1 MRVTENVDPPISAG
15 KPLRRNNEGTIWEC
29 FWGDG
34 ARTRRRHANQPTQW
48 RAISHDF
55 VRSGHPLCH
64 PLLAHRSNQNGK
76 DEPSSRERGRKRE
89 RPTWKNVLRL
99 LGRRKCDDNRR
110 KQMDINGMLPPTT
123 DLETGD
129 HDKAV
134 ETQSNHKDQGP
145 RSRDRRAQ
153 LVFLHLRRYAV
164 GHAGITPDT
173 RISAKDGRIIAAHH
187 GLVRGGRSIAMEG
200 SIGRPSASS

>member
-1 MRVTENVDPPISAG
+1 MKGRFGNAFGVTKQERAGDTPTNQRSAAQYRMISFDRAI
-15 KPLRRNNEGTIWEC
+15 PSATP
-29 FWGDG
+29 FWLID
-34 ARTRRRHANQPTQW
+34 RTRMGRTSQAQ
-48 RAISHDF
+48 
-55 VRSGHPLCH
+55 
-64 PLLAHRSNQNGK
+64 
-76 DEPSSRERGRKRE
+76 EREGERKRE

-99 LGRRKCDDNRR
+99 LGRRKCDDNCR
-110 KQMDINGMLPPTT
+110 KQMHINGMLPSTT
-123 DLETGD
+123 NLETGD